1 MKISGVVITYN
12 EEKNIGKCIDSF
24 RDLTDEIIVVD
35 SFSTDRTEMI
45 CREKGAK
52 FIQHKFEGHIEQKNF
67 AISQASNDWI
77 LSLDADEQLSPE
89 LIRSIREQKEKQ
101 KVSTEFFQMNRLNN
115 YCGKWIKHG
124 IWYPDKKIRL
134 WNKQNGSW
142 GGTNPHDKVIISEG
156 AKVEFLNGD
165 ILHFTV
171 SSRDE
176 YFSQQKKFALLSN
189 QERKKRNEKNYLPVF
204 IRAAFAFFRSY
215 ILRAGFLDGTAGY
228 DIARGFAYYTKVK
241 YS

>member
-1 MKISGVVITYN
+1 
-12 EEKNIGKCIDSF
+12 
-24 RDLTDEIIVVD
+24 
-35 SFSTDRTEMI
+35 
-45 CREKGAK
+45 
-52 FIQHKFEGHIEQKNF
+52 
-67 AISQASNDWI
+67 
-77 LSLDADEQLSPE
+77 
-89 LIRSIREQKEKQ
+89 
-101 KVSTEFFQMNRLNN
+101 MNRLNN